1 MAIKITAPKPP
12 TWGPAPAPAAPDAA
26 TTRWSSDLVG
36 GARTKKEQEGNTHGR
51 SSVEYRARRSPWRRN
66 ALGGRPGSPARRG
79 CGRWRVS
86 AARSGEPQPA
96 AHLHLGELRL

>member
-1 MAIKITAPKPP
+1 MVIKITVRSPRR
-12 TWGPAPAPAAPDAA
+12 GDLRRLPAAPDAA

-36 GARTKKEQEGNTHGR
+36 GARAKKEQEGNTPGR
-51 SSVEYRARRSPWRRN
+51 SLVEDRARPSPWRRN